1 MQDVEAND
9 YAARHGC
16 PVQSLRSFP
25 GCPAAWLFPANPAC
39 PCPCPDSPSC
49 PCAARVCLLLP
60 GCLRCC
66 SSEALD
72 CLEGHCEGGRHQT
85 RHSCPS
91 REGER
96 GERREGSAGSSRRYH
111 GAEQLGGRQNVSDLD
126 PTLTEFGSH
135 LPLHARETC
144 IQHNLGVR
152 ELWFACSNL
161 GKHRKAAWTA

>member
-96 GERREGSAGSSRRYH
+96 GRREG
-111 GAEQLGGRQNVSDLD
+111 RQ
-126 PTLTEFGSH
+126 
-135 LPLHARETC
+135 R
-144 IQHNLGVR
+144 R
-152 ELWFACSNL
+152 ELAALPW
-161 GKHRKAAWTA
+161 HRATGRLTKCKRFGPYSHRIWVTSAIARKGNMHTT